1 MVKFFPHRDDTSF
14 TTGIVKM
21 MGEWKPRPKPEDYV
35 DALFGQDL
43 AVRMAWVDMES
54 PNPEEE
60 SKGKSKGGPSA
71 SARGV
76 CFTELP
82 SLQCSA

>member
-1 MVKFFPHRDDTSF
+1 MRF
-14 TTGIVKM
+14 TD
-21 MGEWKPRPKPEDYV
+21 PKPSSWQDDACRFSAQQAQAGAEDLFAATSAFPQKTTKPEAYV

-43 AVRMAWVDMES
+43 PVRMAWVDKES

-71 SARGV
+71 SM
-76 CFTELP
+76 
-82 SLQCSA
+82 

>member
-14 TTGIVKM
+14 TTGIVEM
-21 MGEWKPRPKPEDYV
+21 MGEWKPRPKPEAYV

-43 AVRMAWVDMES
+43 PVRMAWVDKES

-60 SKGKSKGGPSA
+60 TG
-71 SARGV
+71 R
-76 CFTELP
+76 
-82 SLQCSA
+82 